1 MPAPVSCST
10 TVRRAAS
17 MTPPEAPKMAAAPV
31 ETPSMGSN
39 APSGRCSKSRP
50 AWVIM
55 RPSSRVV
62 RDTSTGMQPLG
73 SRCSSRSTS
82 YFLAVQGM
90 MDTTKMSW
98 GSMPACSA

>member
-1 MPAPVSCST
+1 
-10 TVRRAAS
+10 
-17 MTPPEAPKMAAAPV
+17 MTPPEAPKMVAAPV
-31 ETPSMGSN
+31 EMPSISSN
-39 APSGRCSKSRP
+39 SPSGRASKSRP

-73 SRCSSRSTS
+73 SRCSSRRTS

-90 MDTTKMSW
+90 TDTTTMSW
-98 GSMPACSA
+98 GSMPICSA